1 MADVTTYR
9 SHPDKK
15 LVNHVNGVIE
25 GTKARTALDIAE
37 IAAVFHDVG
46 KLNPNFQQK
55 LKGEKPSGYANHA
68 YLSAFAFLCYCL
80 RNEKQ
85 IRDLA
90 GSGARIGSIL
100 ALIARHHGNLPD
112 FPGILNEEELDRMLN
127 FLEDAPEIPA
137 SELVEVWLE
146 HAAFSIQDDGERAR
160 QLCQLESVTQL
171 LHDIRDPLDF
181 YLDTQFAFASLIA
194 ADKTDAGG
202 YARSEEDVS
211 AFCAQYN
218 ATLDAFLDELPQDS
232 ELNRK
237 RTAMREEAC
246 AALRNLL
253 DAGGDRRVF
262 ALTAP
267 TGAGKTLMMLALAG
281 EIIRR
286 RGDFRIIYALP
297 FLSITE
303 QVEDV
308 LKGVDPVFEDLE
320 AHICR
325 IDSKAQRDDVKVLL
339 EKADGGDPE
348 AIKTL
353 LSEQFAE
360 DTFDY
365 PFIVTT
371 FVRLFETLVSNR
383 NAQLLKLPNF
393 SRNIFLI
400 DEIQALPPRLYGFF
414 VAFLNAFC
422 RRFDAY
428 AIVSTATMPNFDL
441 PKENEHDLKDFFPA
455 YESPHELLSR
465 AHFKSSLFNRYT
477 VSSLDSSDGYVSR
490 KEVAKAIRVEDESVL
505 VILSTIDDT
514 KALFELLE
522 DTPDA
527 EVKLLNT
534 HFTPEDRRQK
544 IESCKEI
551 LEERQQGRDC
561 DRVILISTQLIEA
574 GVDISFPVLYRDIC
588 PVPSIVQS
596 AGRCNRSHEWD
607 TGGVVV
613 FMLKEEGTVRANL
626 IYRGED
632 GKFLRYAKR
641 EVLDGQFAEPDLLNV
656 QRDFFDDLIHKKTR
670 FGIHK
675 GGRYKDGELDFI
687 KRIGEAAFKEVGK
700 FQLIDRKYYGE
711 EYTFY
716 VPAGSDDDSFKR
728 LKKLYEQLRG
738 VPFGKHKR
746 RRIKLQ
752 ALQEHIRL
760 MGDRMVQVRVSEYD
774 VKTSIPGM
782 TGDVCC
788 NIHLIRS
795 NHYNDTEGIRFAEVA
810 LI

>member
-1 MADVTTYR
+1 MPRRMT
-9 SHPDKK
+9 
-15 LVNHVNGVIE
+15 
-25 GTKARTALDIAE
+25 E
-37 IAAVFHDVG
+37 IATIFHDVG
-46 KLNPNFQQK
+46 KLNLHFQDRLDGK
-55 LKGEKPSGYANHA
+55 ETGYSHHA
-68 YLSAFAFLCYCL
+68 YLSALAFLRYFY
-80 RNEKQ
+80 RNREVLLSEFG
-85 IRDLA
+85 R
-90 GSGARIGSIL
+90 ARLGSIL
-100 ALIARHHGNLPD
+100 AIIARHHRNLPN
-112 FPGILNEEELDRMLN
+112 FPRDLALDEAGIFSDTEVERMAA
-127 FLEDAPEIPA
+127 FLTDEPFLPA
-137 SELVEVWLE
+137 SEMIAEWLDHE
-146 HAAFSIQDDGERAR
+146 PFSMHGYPVAR
-160 QLCQLESVTQL
+160 YADVQQLCIGLANQLSGKNKAEIKEP
-171 LHDIRDPLDF
+171 LHHF
-181 YLDTQFAFASLIA
+181 LDTQFAFASLIA
-194 ADKTDAGG
+194 ADKTDASG
-202 YARSEEDVS
+202 YTRSEEGMS
-211 AFCAQYN
+211 RFCGQYN
-218 ATLDAFLDELPQDS
+218 LKLDAFLDDLPQDS

-246 AALRNLL
+246 TELRNLL
-253 DAGGDRRVF
+253 DANEERRVF

-267 TGAGKTLMMLALAG
+267 TGSGKTLMMLALAG

-308 LKGVDPVFEDLE
+308 LKGEEPVFDDLE
-320 AHICR
+320 EHICR
-325 IDSKAQRDDVKVLL
+325 IDSKAQRDDVEELL

-348 AIKTL
+348 TIKTL

-393 SRNIFLI
+393 SRSIFLI

-414 VAFLNAFC
+414 VAFLDAFC
-422 RRFDAY
+422 QRFDAY

-441 PKENEHDLKDFFPA
+441 PAESKHDPKNFFRD
-455 YESPHELLSR
+455 YKSPLELLSR
-465 AHFKSSLFNRYT
+465 EHFASPLFNRYT
-477 VSSLDSSDGYVSR
+477 VSPLDRSNGYVSR
-490 KEVAKAIRVEDESVL
+490 EELAEAVRDEEESVL

-514 KALFELLE
+514 KTLFELLK
-522 DTPDA
+522 DTSDA

-544 IESCKEI
+544 IAGCKRI
-551 LEERQQGRDC
+551 LKRRRQGKDC

-596 AGRCNRSHEWD
+596 AGRCNRSHEWG
-607 TGGVVV
+607 TGRVVV
-613 FMLKEEGTVRANL
+613 FMLREEGTVRANL

-641 EVLDGQFAEPDLLNV
+641 EVLDGQFAEPDLLKV
-656 QRDFFDDLIHKKTR
+656 QRAFFDDMIHKKTL
-670 FGIHK
+670 FGVHK
-675 GGRYKDGELDFI
+675 GGQYAGGKLDFI
-687 KRIGEAAFKEVGK
+687 ERISEAAFKEIGK
-700 FQLIDRKYYGE
+700 FQLIDRKYFGE

-716 VPAGSDDDSFKR
+716 VPGGPSDRQFQR
-728 LKKLYEQLRG
+728 LKELYDQLVE
-738 VPFGKHKR
+738 VPFDEHQQR
-746 RRIKLQ
+746 RVRHH
-752 ALQEHIRL
+752 ALQGHIRR
-760 MGDRMVQVRVSEYD
+760 MGDRMVQVRVSEHD
-774 VKTSIPGM
+774 ATTSIPGM

-788 NIHLIRS
+788 DIHLIRAG
-795 NHYNDTEGIRFAEVA
+795 HYSETEGIRFADVA